1 MSELHIDRK
10 VKSTKGIKIIW
21 TPKMIYMVKKYFP
34 VKYNRVL
41 AAELNV
47 SMRSLIRKARELG
60 IEKESNFLDIRRE
73 EITRMAMIAHPPNPH
88 KGHIG
93 WSVPNSQNTRFK
105 VGNISIMTIDPAVV
119 EKARTKRNEL
129 IKREKIRAKLGLS
142 PISKIKLK
150 EKL

>member
-1 MSELHIDRK
+1 
-10 VKSTKGIKIIW
+10 
-21 TPKMIYMVKKYFP
+21 MIYMVKKYFP

-60 IEKESNFLDIRRE
+60 IEKETNFLEIRRD
-73 EITRMAMIAHPPNPH
+73 EITKMAVIAHPPNQH

-93 WSVPNSQNTRFK
+93 WYVPNSEETRFK
-105 VGNISIMTIDPAVV
+105 IGNVSIMTINPAVV
-119 EKARTKRNEL
+119 EKVRTKRNQL